1 MSEFFKNFL
10 APTNTVYT
18 MWIIIAVLAIFS
30 FICTRKFRDVPGP
43 LQNVAEM
50 AVGSLLNFFEEVL
63 GPKRTRQYL
72 PVLAT
77 FFVFIVVCNYC
88 GLLPGAGEYFTV
100 PTSVLA
106 VTAALAVIAFFTIH
120 TTGVM
125 AKGVWGYLK
134 SFLTLMLPISLLEL
148 VTRPLSLALR
158 LYGNIYGEER
168 VTETFYGI
176 FPVILP
182 IVMNVL
188 SLLFCLIQAMIFSM
202 LLAVF
207 IAEATETEEE

>member
-1 MSEFFKNFL
+1 MSEIWSNYL
-10 APTNTVYT
+10 APTKTVYS
-18 MWIIIAVLAIFS
+18 MWGIMAVIVLFAIVS
-30 FICTRKFRDVPGP
+30 TRKMKDVPGV
-43 LQNVAEM
+43 LQSTAEM
-50 AVGSLLNFFEEVL
+50 AVGGLFGFFEEIL
-63 GPKRTRQYL
+63 GPKRTRQYF
-72 PVLAT
+72 PMLAT
-77 FFVFIVVCNYC
+77 FFIFIVVCNYC
-88 GLLPGAGEYFTV
+88 SLLPGAGEYFTI

-125 AKGVWGYLK
+125 AKGLGGYLK

-168 VTETFYGI
+168 VTETFYGL
-176 FPVILP
+176 FPILLP
-182 IVMNVL
+182 LVMNIL

-202 LLAVF
+202 LVAVF
-207 IAEATETEEE
+207 VAEATETEEE